1 MYQVRFYNKIK
12 QKVKRL
18 SYQIAERNFDESS
31 IAILG
36 INQNGLRFAEIVQ
49 QQLSEILPESAIS
62 LHNILLNPADPLSE
76 EIRIDGDAESLEG
89 KTLIL
94 VDDVANTGRT
104 LYYALHPLM
113 KILPKK
119 IEVAVLVNRE
129 HKSFPIM
136 VDYVGLSL
144 ATTLKE
150 HIQVDLAETEDL
162 KAFLY

>member
-1 MYQVRFYNKIK
+1 MQILDHNKIK

-49 QQLSEILPESAIS
+49 QQLSEILPDSAIS

-76 EIRIDGDAESLEG
+76 EIRIDGEAESLEG

>member
-1 MYQVRFYNKIK
+1 MQILDHKKIK

-36 INQNGLRFAEIVQ
+36 INQNGLRFAKIVQ
-49 QQLSEILPESAIS
+49 EQVREILPESDIS
-62 LHNILLNPADPLSE
+62 LFNILLNPADPLSE
-76 EIRIDGDAESLEG
+76 EIRIEGDTNYLEG

-150 HIQVDLAETEDL
+150 HIQVDLAEGEDF